1 MQQRREFHVDGL
13 DCAEE
18 IALLTKAL
26 ERLPGLADLG
36 FDLLQSRLS
45 VTFDDALS
53 GAESI
58 ERAIAATGL
67 RASPWNP
74 KKKTLPAQAESW
86 WTHSARAVMAAVSGG
101 LLLIAFLWHWRL
113 AGNFAAALAG
123 TNVPRTAIAGYLGAV
138 LCGAWFVA
146 PRAATALRLGRPDMH
161 LLMCVAAAGA
171 MALGDWFEAATV
183 SFLFAVALLLEQS
196 SLRRTRRAIAAL
208 LDLAPP
214 VANCRTDSGT
224 IVERP
229 VAEVEVGTTILVRP
243 GEKVP
248 LDGEVLAGRSHL
260 NEAPITG
267 EARPAARQ
275 PGDAVYAGT
284 INGEGALEIRT
295 TRPAADTTLARI
307 VHLVE
312 QAQSG
317 RSVRQQW
324 VDRFALRYTP
334 AMMVFAA
341 AIALVPPLVLGA
353 PWSDWFYRGLVVLVI
368 ACPCALVI
376 STPVSLVSALTAA
389 ARHGILVKGGAA
401 LEAAAGLRA
410 IAFDKTGTLTSGRPE
425 ISAIVPLNGH
435 TPREVLERAAALEVH
450 SRHPLAQ
457 AIVRR
462 AASEEVVVPAAE
474 EFRHLDGR
482 GAVGTIDGR
491 EFWIGSQRLMQ
502 ERQVAPV
509 EIAEEAAR
517 LEAGGHSVVVLGNA
531 NHVCGLFG
539 VADSVRP
546 DALGALAALKQ
557 AGVTRTIL
565 LTGDNRSSATLVAR
579 ELGLDEVHAE
589 LLPEDKL
596 NAITRLVEQCGEV
609 AMVGDGVNDAP
620 ALARAT
626 LGIAMG
632 AAGSDAAIETAD
644 VALMS
649 DDLDRLPWLIRHARQ
664 TVWII
669 RQNIAFSLGVKLLF
683 LILTL
688 AGLASLWLAIAADT
702 GATLLV
708 IANSLRLLKPGGS

>member
-1 MQQRREFHVDGL
+1 MQQRRQFHVEGL

-18 IALLTKAL
+18 IALITRAL
-26 ERLPGLADLG
+26 ERLPGIADPA

-53 GAESI
+53 NPESI
-58 ERAIAATGL
+58 VTAISATGL
-67 RASPWNP
+67 KASVWNSHP
-74 KKKTLPAQAESW
+74 PAAPPDSW
-86 WTHSARAVMAAVSGG
+86 WTRNARAVMAAASGA
-101 LLLIAFLWHWRL
+101 LTLAAFLWHWL
-113 AGNFAAALAG
+113 SAGTLTAALAG
-123 TNVPRTAIAGYLGAV
+123 TGVPPAAIAGYLGAV
-138 LCGAWFVA
+138 VTGAWFVA
-146 PRAATALRLGRPDMH
+146 PRAVMALRLARPDMH

-183 SFLFAVALLLEQS
+183 SFLFAVALLLEQA

-214 VANCRTDSGT
+214 VARCQTAAGT
-224 IVERP
+224 IEERP
-229 VAEVEVGTTILVRP
+229 VADIAVGTTILLRP

-267 EARPAARQ
+267 ESRPAARQ
-275 PGDAVYAGT
+275 TGDTVYAGS

-312 QAQSG
+312 QAQSS

-334 AMMVFAA
+334 AMMLFAA
-341 AIALVPPLVLGA
+341 AIALLPPLFLGGS
-353 PWSDWFYRGLVVLVI
+353 WSGWFYRGLVVLVI

-389 ARHGILVKGGAA
+389 ARRGILIKGGTA

-410 IAFDKTGTLTSGRPE
+410 IAFDKTGTLTSGQPE

-435 TPREVLERAAALEVH
+435 TPRELLERAAALEVH
-450 SRHPLAQ
+450 SPHPLAA

-462 AASEEVVVPAAE
+462 AQSEQVVVPAAAG
-474 EFRHLDGR
+474 FRQLDGR

-491 EFWIGSQRLMQ
+491 EFWIGSRRLMD
-502 ERQVAPV
+502 ERQVAPD
-509 EIAEEAAR
+509 EIAREAAR
-517 LEAGGHSVVVLGNA
+517 LEAAGHSVVVLGNA

-546 DALGALAALKQ
+546 AARDTLAALKR
-557 AGVTRTIL
+557 AGVARTIL
-565 LTGDNRSSATLVAR
+565 LTGDNQSSARLVAA

-596 NAITRLVEQCGEV
+596 DAITRLVEQCGEV

-649 DDLDRLPWLIRHARQ
+649 DALDRLPWLIRHARR
-664 TVWII
+664 TVWIV
-669 RQNIAFSLGVKLLF
+669 RQNIAFSLGVKALV

-688 AGLASLWLAIAADT
+688 AGLSSLWLAIAADT

-708 IANSLRLLKPGGS
+708 IANSLRLLK